1 MAKTDVTDE
10 ILGASGLTL
19 PDDVVGFAKDAVSS
33 LITRATTQ
41 ENGAGRVDRRF
52 VDAAI
57 AELDKKIG
65 EQLDAIMHHDDF
77 KAIESAWRQLDF
89 LVAGTNFR
97 ENIKIQVLDVTKEEL
112 IADFEDA
119 AEIPDCTLHKV
130 VYTNEYG
137 QFGGEPV
144 GAIIGAYYFGPGE
157 KDCELMRC
165 LSNVSNMSHAPFI
178 ASADASFLGLDSW
191 SELYKLKDLESVF
204 RLTEVSILEWSAHL
218 RGFA

>member
-119 AEIPDCTLHKV
+119 A
-130 VYTNEYG
+130 
-137 QFGGEPV
+137 
-144 GAIIGAYYFGPGE
+144 
-157 KDCELMRC
+157 
-165 LSNVSNMSHAPFI
+165 
-178 ASADASFLGLDSW
+178 
-191 SELYKLKDLESVF
+191 
-204 RLTEVSILEWSAHL
+204 
-218 RGFA
+218 